1 MSSDLYCS
9 GLYWAVDVCE
19 VTVMQ
24 PEREAESR
32 AQGVRFHHC
41 TICNIAY
48 DFKIQKSVHL
58 SSARQTQK
66 FFVFKCR
73 SLGSAVR
80 RTSKKCQ

>member
-48 DFKIQKSVHL
+48 EFKIQRFSP
-58 SSARQTQK
+58 
-66 FFVFKCR
+66 FVE
-73 SLGSAVR
+73 
-80 RTSKKCQ
+80 RTANTEILCF